1 MESDLRSA
9 ALAVAALCVSI
20 VEDIDYGT
28 TCSTAPKRQP
38 ILAEIG
44 KVHRAKTLEWGAGHL
59 EPLEWVAIL
68 GDEYGD
74 LCKAAINEHGWS

>member
-9 ALAVAALCVSI
+9 VLAVAALCVSI
-20 VEDIDYGT
+20 VEDLDYGT
-28 TCSTAPKRQP
+28 TYSTAPKRQP

-44 KVHRAKTLEWGAGHL
+44 RVQRVKSLEWGTGHL

-68 GDEYGD
+68 GDEFGD
-74 LCKAAINEHGWS
+74 LCKAAINEHDWP

>member
-1 MESDLRSA
+1 MEFDLRSA
-9 ALAVAALCVSI
+9 ALAVATLCVSI

-28 TCSTAPKRQP
+28 TYSTTPRRQP

-44 KVHRAKTLEWGAGHL
+44 KVHRAKTPEWGTGHL
-59 EPLEWVAIL
+59 EPLEWVEIL
-68 GDEYGD
+68 GGEYGD

>member
-28 TCSTAPKRQP
+28 TYSTAPRRQP

-44 KVHRAKTLEWGAGHL
+44 KVHRAKTLEWGTGHL

-74 LCKAAINEHGWS
+74 LCKAAINEHDWS

>member
-1 MESDLRSA
+1 MESDLRSS

-20 VEDIDYGT
+20 VEDIDHGT
-28 TCSTAPKRQP
+28 TYSTAPRRQP

-44 KVHRAKTLEWGAGHL
+44 KVHRAKALEWGTGHL

-74 LCKAAINEHGWS
+74 LCKAAIKEHGWS